1 MIYYFFF
8 VILFCYFVRFLIFY
22 PPKTLKRY
30 PVCCVTNRN
39 MYQLTFQTLMDPNTM
54 GLPTGVTTNTPGG
67 PAVNGYR
74 CGSNTSSSSGRGSS
88 IQHASLPRHFSNQ
101 RPPAASAT
109 SDLNMPS
116 PMSEVPIITNGLPS
130 VSAHIPLQH
139 HNLSYNTA
147 NKNRP
152 PNQNNYGPP
161 ASNYGHNNGH
171 NNSYYYQQQRP
182 PLAAPSNG
190 VISGQPTHQ
199 YNSHYRGPQGP
210 HPQGPHPQGS
220 LMHPPRKPLN
230 HGGAVQQNNSN
241 SLMGPPNVMPLASDY
256 AILKF
261 NNATNQNGSV
271 GKEIDV

>member
-1 MIYYFFF
+1 
-8 VILFCYFVRFLIFY
+8 
-22 PPKTLKRY
+22 
-30 PVCCVTNRN
+30 
-39 MYQLTFQTLMDPNTM
+39 
-54 GLPTGVTTNTPGG
+54 
-67 PAVNGYR
+67 
-74 CGSNTSSSSGRGSS
+74 
-88 IQHASLPRHFSNQ
+88 
-101 RPPAASAT
+101 
-109 SDLNMPS
+109 MPS

-152 PNQNNYGPP
+152 PNQNYGQT
-161 ASNYGHNNGH
+161 SNYGHNNGH

-199 YNSHYRGPQGP
+199 YNSHYRGPPAGP
-210 HPQGPHPQGS
+210 QHPVGS
-220 LMHPPRKPLN
+220 LMHPQRKPLN

-241 SLMGPPNVMPLASDY
+241 VSQIMGPPNNVIPLNASDY